1 MSTPSKPDEP
11 GPATSET
18 GAGGTR
24 TSTQESAPDSN
35 GQRNGDAESTTRVD
49 AVEEESAGSSGGT
62 DGADGAAGGGAEG
75 KGEAGS
81 GSSPSPS
88 TEGETS
94 GGPAGPPPPWQR
106 GGAATGPPSGPIPTG
121 RPSGPPTP
129 GGGQPRPGQPGPGGP
144 AGPGGQGAPGQGA
157 PGQGGPGQGNQGGPG
172 GPGGAHPPSGPFPR
186 PGGQGPQGPGYGRP
200 PGDGSGTP
208 SGGIPIAA
216 RTAPAAGTAR
226 PAEGSAT
233 TSSSGIDAPTNQLSP
248 EQLGLRNRD
257 DDARR
262 EPDDVAE
269 LSAGRP
275 RSGKAPRRA
284 SLQVRR
290 FDPWSVLKLA
300 LVLGV
305 ALFFVWMFAVG
316 VLYAVLDGM
325 GVWAQ
330 LNGTYQDLTS
340 DAGGGGELITAGGV
354 FGVAAVIGVVNIILF
369 TALASVS
376 AFIYNISADV
386 AGGIEVT
393 LSERD

>member
-1 MSTPSKPDEP
+1 VSTPSKPDDP
-11 GPATSET
+11 DPASDSESSGT
-18 GAGGTR
+18 GGTR
-24 TSTQESAPDSN
+24 TSTEEAARPAESAES
-35 GQRNGDAESTTRVD
+35 AESSTTRVA
-49 AVEEESAGSSGGT
+49 AVEE
-62 DGADGAAGGGAEG
+62 DGEAAPDGPAAGDSRES
-75 KGEAGS
+75 GEGS
-81 GSSPSPS
+81 GS
-88 TEGETS
+88 GS
-94 GGPAGPPPPWQR
+94 GAASGSASGPAGPPPPWQR
-106 GGAATGPPSGPIPTG
+106 GGASSGPTGPPSGPLPAGG
-121 RPSGPPTP
+121 R
-129 GGGQPRPGQPGPGGP
+129 P
-144 AGPGGQGAPGQGA
+144 AGPPA
-157 PGQGGPGQGNQGGPG
+157 GGPSRPGPGGPG
-172 GPGGAHPPSGPFPR
+172 GPGGPHPPSGPFPR
-186 PGGQGPQGPGYGRP
+186 PGGPGPQGRP
-200 PGDGSGTP
+200 AEGQVGPP
-208 SGGIPIAA
+208 SGGIPMSV
-216 RTAPAAGTAR
+216 RMGPASGTAR
-226 PAEGSAT
+226 PTSTGEGGPAGRTGAT
-233 TSSSGIDAPTNQLSP
+233 TASGIDAPTNQLSP
-248 EQLGLRNRD
+248 EQLGLRGRD
-257 DDARR
+257 EEEPRR

-275 RSGKAPRRA
+275 RTGKAPRRA

-340 DAGGGGELITAGGV
+340 DAGGNGELITAGGV

>member
-1 MSTPSKPDEP
+1 MSTPSKPDDP
-11 GPATSET
+11 DPATPEAS
-18 GAGGTR
+18 GGGGTR
-24 TSTQESAPDSN
+24 TSTQESAPESD
-35 GQRNGDAESTTRVD
+35 RNGDAESTTRVD
-49 AVEEESAGSSGGT
+49 AVEEKSSSTAGSSASSASET
-62 DGADGAAGGGAEG
+62 AAN
-75 KGEAGS
+75 GETSAAPAASS
-81 GSSPSPS
+81 GSASSE
-88 TEGETS
+88 TEAS

-106 GGAATGPPSGPIPTG
+106 GGAAAGPPSGPIPTG
-121 RPSGPPTP
+121 TRPGGPPTP
-129 GGGQPRPGQPGPGGP
+129 GGGQPRPGP
-144 AGPGGQGAPGQGA
+144 
-157 PGQGGPGQGNQGGPG
+157 GGPG

-186 PGGQGPQGPGYGRP
+186 PGGAGPQGPQGPQGSGYGRP

-216 RTAPAAGTAR
+216 RTAPSPGSAR
-226 PAEGSAT
+226 PGGTGEGQGGPGT

-257 DDARR
+257 DDTRR

>member
-11 GPATSET
+11 DPAATETS
-18 GAGGTR
+18 GGGGTR
-24 TSTQESAPDSN
+24 TSTQESSPEAD
-35 GQRNGDAESTTRVD
+35 RHGDAESTTRVD
-49 AVEEESAGSSGGT
+49 AVEEASAPT
-62 DGADGAAGGGAEG
+62 
-75 KGEAGS
+75 GEAATAT
-81 GSSPSPS
+81 S
-88 TEGETS
+88 TRDAERSEPETNGENGAGVSAPDGESS

-106 GGAATGPPSGPIPTG
+106 GGVAPGPPSGPIPTG
-121 RPSGPPTP
+121 RPGGPPTP
-129 GGGQPRPGQPGPGGP
+129 GGPSRPGPG
-144 AGPGGQGAPGQGA
+144 A
-157 PGQGGPGQGNQGGPG
+157 
-172 GPGGAHPPSGPFPR
+172 PGGAHPPSGPFPR
-186 PGGQGPQGPGYGRP
+186 PGGAAGPGGPQGSGYGRP

-216 RTAPAAGTAR
+216 RTAPAPEAAR
-226 PAEGSAT
+226 PGGTGEAQGGPGT
-233 TSSSGIDAPTNQLSP
+233 VTGSGIDAPTNQLSP

-257 DDARR
+257 DETRR
-262 EPDDVAE
+262 EPDDVTE

-275 RSGKAPRRA
+275 RTGKAPRRA

>member
-1 MSTPSKPDEP
+1 MPTAGRP
-11 GPATSET
+11 GP
-18 GAGGTR
+18 R
-24 TSTQESAPDSN
+24 
-35 GQRNGDAESTTRVD
+35 
-49 AVEEESAGSSGGT
+49 
-62 DGADGAAGGGAEG
+62 
-75 KGEAGS
+75 
-81 GSSPSPS
+81 
-88 TEGETS
+88 
-94 GGPAGPPPPWQR
+94 PA
-106 GGAATGPPSGPIPTG
+106 S
-121 RPSGPPTP
+121 PPTP
-129 GGGQPRPGQPGPGGP
+129 AGGQPRAGGP
-144 AGPGGQGAPGQGA
+144 
-157 PGQGGPGQGNQGGPG
+157 
-172 GPGGAHPPSGPFPR
+172 PGGAHPPSGPFQR
-186 PGGQGPQGPGYGRP
+186 PGGPGPQGGPGGPGGPSNGRP
-200 PGDGSGTP
+200 PQEGMGTPAGGITAAVRTSAPTGTGRPGGTGDG
-208 SGGIPIAA
+208 GGAGQ
-216 RTAPAAGTAR
+216 PA
-226 PAEGSAT
+226 
-233 TSSSGIDAPTNQLSP
+233 SSGIDAPTNQLSP
-248 EQLGLRNRD
+248 EQLGLRGRESD
-257 DDARR
+257 EPRR

-269 LSAGRP
+269 LAAGRP
-275 RSGKAPRRA
+275 RSSKAPRRA

-340 DAGGGGELITAGGV
+340 DSGGGGELITAGGV

>member
-1 MSTPSKPDEP
+1 MSTPSKPDDP
-11 GPATSET
+11 DPATSSET
-18 GAGGTR
+18 SGKGGAR
-24 TSTQESAPDSN
+24 TSTEEPAPETERGGARPAGGSESPN
-35 GQRNGDAESTTRVD
+35 AESTTRVP
-49 AVEEESAGSSGGT
+49 AVDEDKGSADGDQAEAAGTEPTKPGESSSAADTAGDSTSSSGG
-62 DGADGAAGGGAEG
+62 
-75 KGEAGS
+75 S
-81 GSSPSPS
+81 
-88 TEGETS
+88 
-94 GGPAGPPPPWQR
+94 AGPPPPWQR
-106 GGAATGPPSGPIPTG
+106 GGAATGPPSGPMPNAG
-121 RPSGPPTP
+121 RPGPRPAGPPTP
-129 GGGQPRPGQPGPGGP
+129 AGGQPRVGGP
-144 AGPGGQGAPGQGA
+144 
-157 PGQGGPGQGNQGGPG
+157 
-172 GPGGAHPPSGPFPR
+172 PGGAHPPSGPFQR
-186 PGGQGPQGPGYGRP
+186 PGGPGPQGGQGGPGGPANGRP
-200 PGDGSGTP
+200 PQEGMGTPAGGITAAVRTSAPTGTGRPGGTGDG
-208 SGGIPIAA
+208 GGAGQ
-216 RTAPAAGTAR
+216 PA
-226 PAEGSAT
+226 
-233 TSSSGIDAPTNQLSP
+233 SSGIDAPTNQLSP
-248 EQLGLRNRD
+248 EQLGLRGRESD
-257 DDARR
+257 EPRR

-269 LSAGRP
+269 LAAGRP
-275 RSGKAPRRA
+275 RSSKAPRRA

-340 DAGGGGELITAGGV
+340 DSGGGGELITAGGV

>member
-1 MSTPSKPDEP
+1 MSTPSKPEEP
-11 GPATSET
+11 SSATSEET
-18 GAGGTR
+18 KRSGARPVDVRETKGGGARPEQSETSGPGGTR
-24 TSTQESAPDSN
+24 TSTQEPADAAASTEATEGTDSASATTAVPAVEGGGDTGRTAETSAP
-35 GQRNGDAESTTRVD
+35 G
-49 AVEEESAGSSGGT
+49 GSSGATNGSANGHG
-62 DGADGAAGGGAEG
+62 D
-75 KGEAGS
+75 GEAGS
-81 GSSPSPS
+81 GS
-88 TEGETS
+88 
-94 GGPAGPPPPWQR
+94 GPVGPPPPWQR
-106 GGAATGPPSGPIPTG
+106 GGTAVGPPSGPLPAGG
-121 RPSGPPTP
+121 RPAGPPTP
-129 GGGQPRPGQPGPGGP
+129 AGGQPRPGPGGP
-144 AGPGGQGAPGQGA
+144 P
-157 PGQGGPGQGNQGGPG
+157 GGPG

-186 PGGQGPQGPGYGRP
+186 PGGPGPQGGPNVGP
-200 PGDGSGTP
+200 P
-208 SGGIPIAA
+208 SGGIPVAA
-216 RTAPAAGTAR
+216 RTAPSGGAAR
-226 PAEGSAT
+226 PGGTGEAGPGSGA
-233 TSSSGIDAPTNQLSP
+233 SGIDAPTNQLSP
-248 EQLGLRNRD
+248 EQLGLRQREAD
-257 DDARR
+257 DRR

-269 LSAGRP
+269 LAAARP

-393 LSERD
+393 LSERE

>member
-11 GPATSET
+11 NPATSET
-18 GAGGTR
+18 SGGSRTGTQEADRSGDPGTR
-24 TSTQESAPDSN
+24 EAD
-35 GQRNGDAESTTRVD
+35 STTQVGTVD
-49 AVEEESAGSSGGT
+49 EGKPGKPGEPADGEPGAASGS
-62 DGADGAAGGGAEG
+62 GADG
-75 KGEAGS
+75 GE
-81 GSSPSPS
+81 SPA
-88 TEGETS
+88 

-106 GGAATGPPSGPIPTG
+106 GGVATGAPSGPVPAG
-121 RPSGPPTP
+121 RPGGAPSGPP
-129 GGGQPRPGQPGPGGP
+129 RPGP
-144 AGPGGQGAPGQGA
+144 
-157 PGQGGPGQGNQGGPG
+157 GGPG
-172 GPGGAHPPSGPFPR
+172 GPGGPAGQGPGAGGPAGPAGPGGPGGSQPPSGPFPR
-186 PGGQGPQGPGYGRP
+186 PGGPGPQGGGPGYGRP
-200 PGDGSGTP
+200 PGEGSGTP
-208 SGGIPIAA
+208 SGGIPVAV
-216 RTAPAAGTAR
+216 RTAPASGTAR
-226 PAEGSAT
+226 PDSTGAPSG
-233 TSSSGIDAPTNQLSP
+233 SGIDAPTNQLTP
-248 EQLGLRNRD
+248 EQLGMRRD
-257 DDARR
+257 DDEPRR
-262 EPDDVAE
+262 EPDDVTE

-275 RSGKAPRRA
+275 RTAKAPRRA

-340 DAGGGGELITAGGV
+340 DSGGGGELITAGGV